1 MYRGY
6 FTRDPAD
13 VEDEEEYE
21 ARKRREEKDIDDYI
35 DRKNEER
42 RMEEKENVQVWS

>member
-6 FTRDPAD
+6 FTRNLRDPAD

-21 ARKRREEKDIDDYI
+21 ARQRRIEKKVDEEI
-35 DRKNEER
+35 DRRIDEECER
-42 RMEEKENVQVWS
+42 EAVNA